1 MIFVK
6 NIRGVG
12 GIHILLLGLFFG
24 AICGG
29 MDMDWKKCL
38 RGVGGICCLGMMFL
52 LVQGM
57 LFMGKEGK
65 STLLHSSGSDISG
78 NGTSAADGSGESGGA
93 ASKES
98 MAGTKKVAYLTFD
111 DGPSVLTAEYLK
123 ILKEEGVHATF
134 FLIGQQ
140 VEGELLDVVKQEI
153 SEGHEV
159 GIHTYC
165 HVAEEI
171 YSSGESYCNDLQ
183 KTMLC
188 LKEKL
193 NIEPRLFR
201 FPWGSANAYV
211 QSYRSRV
218 IEQMKQ
224 EGIDYVDWNVSG
236 EDSVGYPSPDS
247 ILANVRKDY
256 VKYDDPVILLHDS
269 AACKA
274 TLYSLRPAQIL
285 LGIA

>member
-1 MIFVK
+1 
-6 NIRGVG
+6 
-12 GIHILLLGLFFG
+12 
-24 AICGG
+24 
-29 MDMDWKKCL
+29 MDWKKWL
-38 RGVGGICCLGMMFL
+38 RGAGGICCLGLMFL

-57 LFMGKEGK
+57 LFMGPAAK
-65 STLLHSSGSDISG
+65 STILHSAGG
-78 NGTSAADGSGESGGA
+78 AADGNGASGTDSSTENGSTAG
-93 ASKES
+93 KES
-98 MAGTKKVAYLTFD
+98 MAGTKKIAYLTFD

-123 ILKEEGVHATF
+123 ILKEEGVRATF

-140 VEGELLDVVKQEI
+140 IEGELLDVVKQEI

-188 LKEKL
+188 LEEKL
-193 NIEPRLFR
+193 NIKPKLFR
-201 FPWGSANAYV
+201 FPWGSANTYV
-211 QSYRSRV
+211 QSYKAGV

-236 EDSVGYPSPDS
+236 EDSVGCPSPDS

-269 AACKA
+269 ATCKA
-274 TLYSLRPAQIL
+274 TLYSLRPMIQN
-285 LGIA
+285 

>member
-1 MIFVK
+1 
-6 NIRGVG
+6 
-12 GIHILLLGLFFG
+12 
-24 AICGG
+24 
-29 MDMDWKKCL
+29 MDWKKWMQ
-38 RGVGGICCLGMMFL
+38 GAGGICCLGIMFL

-57 LFMGKEGK
+57 LFIGPEAR
-65 STLLHSSGSDISG
+65 STIFYSAGSTEENKISG
-78 NGTSAADGSGESGGA
+78 TGSSKDDGSADGR
-93 ASKES
+93 ES
-98 MAGTKKVAYLTFD
+98 MADIKKVAYLTFD

-153 SEGHEV
+153 REGHEV

-193 NIEPRLFR
+193 NIRPKLFR
-201 FPWGSANAYV
+201 FPWGSANTYV
-211 QSYRSRV
+211 QGYKAGV

-236 EDSVGYPSPDS
+236 EDSVGCPSPDS

-269 AACKA
+269 AACRA
-274 TLYSLRPAQIL
+274 TLYSLRPLIQELKRNGYTFATLSERKRPCHFGEQ
-285 LGIA
+285 